1 MKRLIDALCVTHLF
15 WSSSVTARLFGGKK
29 LKSSMGKARENKKG
43 KEKQLEKKK
52 NNHFLCYFI
61 VLSKKLSYLYLLI
74 LY

>member
-1 MKRLIDALCVTHLF
+1 MKRLIDGLCVTHLF
-15 WSSSVTARLFGGKK
+15 WFLSATARFFGGKK

>member
-1 MKRLIDALCVTHLF
+1 
-15 WSSSVTARLFGGKK
+15 
-29 LKSSMGKARENKKG
+29 MGKARENKKG

-52 NNHFLCYFI
+52 NKHFLCYFI